1 MKTLLSRT
9 SPSSVRKKLDGR
21 GWVNCI
27 LAVMK
32 IKFLSF
38 LALSTCLVL
47 LPGCISTQDGHSVAG
62 MPFTKD
68 RFTSRYTRPVAQVSA
83 AARTVL
89 NRNGKLLVDNAVN
102 NSFQAKIN
110 QHTVWV
116 KVSDIDGRI
125 TEVVVQARGSMAG
138 DSDLASEI
146 SKQIGMMLVAGQ

>member
-1 MKTLLSRT
+1 
-9 SPSSVRKKLDGR
+9 
-21 GWVNCI
+21 
-27 LAVMK
+27 
-32 IKFLSF
+32 
-38 LALSTCLVL
+38 
-47 LPGCISTQDGHSVAG
+47 

-102 NSFQAKIN
+102 NSFEAKIN
-110 QHTVWV
+110 QHSVWV

-125 TEVVVQARGSMAG
+125 TEVVVQARGNMAG
-138 DSDLASEI
+138 DADLASEV